1 MKPAYYKVGG
11 GRLTKFLKSIPLPI
25 CGLILALLS
34 LGNLFKDYQHL
45 VLGDFFG
52 ISGITLILLI
62 VFKFINAPRQ
72 TLALLRDPIIA
83 SVFPNFSM
91 ALLVAAT
98 FFTAYPILANTIWYA
113 GVFLQ
118 YGLLGYFTWRFVD
131 TAHLRLTQIY
141 PSWFIVYVGTGVIPL
156 TAAHFNPL
164 LGQIT
169 FWLALGTY
177 LILLPL
183 VLWRVLIVRQ
193 MPEATL
199 PLITVIA
206 APGSLCLAGYLR
218 DFAHLQMNLLWSLV
232 ILAQLAY
239 LFVLLLMPRLAQL
252 PFYPSYAAF
261 TFPLVISALGL
272 TYLVDYL
279 QQAGQHTFW
288 LQLAARGESLIALVV
303 VGCIFLRYLN
313 YLWHQNLPV
322 DPATNK

>member
-1 MKPAYYKVGG
+1 MS
-11 GRLTKFLKSIPLPI
+11 KFLNSIPLPI
-25 CGLILALLS
+25 CGLILALVS

-45 VLGDFFG
+45 LLGNFFG
-52 ISGITLILLI
+52 IIGIALITLIVL
-62 VFKFINAPRQ
+62 KFMLAPRE
-72 TLALLRDPIIA
+72 TLVLLRDPIIA

-98 FFTAYPILANTIWYA
+98 FFTTYPLLANLIWYT
-113 GVFLQ
+113 GVILQ
-118 YGLLGYFTWRFVD
+118 YSLLGYFTWYFVGR
-131 TAHLRLTQIY
+131 THLRLTQLY
-141 PSWFIVYVGTGVIPL
+141 PSWFIVYIGIGVIPL

-164 LGQIT
+164 LGQVT

-177 LILLPL
+177 LVLLPL
-183 VLWRVLIVRQ
+183 VLWRILIVRQ

-199 PLITVIA
+199 PLITVLA

-218 DFAHLQMNLLWSLV
+218 DFAHPQTNLLWSLV

-239 LFVLLLMPRLAQL
+239 LFVLVLMPRLARI

-279 QQAGQHTFW
+279 QQAGQHIFW
-288 LQLAARGESLIALVV
+288 LQVAARGESLIALVV
-303 VGCIFLRYLN
+303 VSCISLRYLN
-313 YLWHQNLPV
+313 YLWQQNLPV
-322 DPATNK
+322 DPATSK